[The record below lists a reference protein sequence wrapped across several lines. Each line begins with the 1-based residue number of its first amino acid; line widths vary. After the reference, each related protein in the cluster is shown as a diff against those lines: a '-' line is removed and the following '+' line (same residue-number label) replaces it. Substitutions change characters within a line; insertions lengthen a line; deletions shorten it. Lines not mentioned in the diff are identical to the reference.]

1 MKVIPRSAEIRRAES
16 CTKTDGKYAPSE
28 PEVMDDK
35 QIGNLLVR
43 LSYSMRER
51 TIHPLRTI
59 SDRREGTQLVGEVEL
74 AVHEP
79 WPAPD
84 IVFVVGLDAR
94 VRLGLCE
101 KARLYPR

>member
-1 MKVIPRSAEIRRAES
+1 M
-16 CTKTDGKYAPSE
+16 
-28 PEVMDDK
+28 
-35 QIGNLLVR
+35 LL
-43 LSYSMRER
+43 LNSMRER

-94 VRLGLCE
+94 VRLGLLAHE
-101 KARLYPR
+101 ERKVLAILGAELVHVEVMPKGKKGVSAQNQ